1 MRRILA
7 IRLENQPG
15 ALSRVVSMFSARAY
29 NIDSLTVA
37 STEDETL
44 SRMTIVT
51 HGSDDVIEQ
60 IIKQIN
66 KIVDV
71 ASVTDITEQRHV
83 ERELL
88 LVKVR
93 AANAEVREE
102 MHRLV
107 AVFRGRINDVTD
119 RSFIIEVTGTGGKL
133 DAFLAA
139 LPQTSI
145 KETVRTGVAGV
156 TRGRP

>member
-7 IRLENQPG
+7 IKLENQPG

-37 STEDETL
+37 STEDATM

-51 HGSDDVIEQ
+51 HGNDEVIEQ

-71 ASVTDITEQRHV
+71 YSVIDITEKRHV

-88 LVKVR
+88 MVKVVAATPELR
-93 AANAEVREE
+93 AD

-107 AVFRGRINDVTD
+107 EVFRGRINDVTD
-119 RSFIIEVTGTGGKL
+119 RGFIIEVTGNGGKL

-139 LPQTSI
+139 LPGNAI

-156 TRGRP
+156 TRGR